1 MIFDFLLAFETI
13 KELKDRIESCSVCRF
28 FCELVACD
36 HITAHMLV
44 RLDDL
49 SWNPV
54 SGSD

>member
-13 KELKDRIESCSVCRF
+13 KELKDRIELCSVCRF

-49 SWNPV
+49 SRNPV